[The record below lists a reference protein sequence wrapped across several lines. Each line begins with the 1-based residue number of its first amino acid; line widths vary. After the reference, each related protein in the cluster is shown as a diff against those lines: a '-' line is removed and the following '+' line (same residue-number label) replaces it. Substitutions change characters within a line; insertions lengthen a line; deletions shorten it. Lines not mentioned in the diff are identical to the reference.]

1 MDEETRRNE
10 LSVLYNEYKDYFL
23 VCELKL
29 NLPSLASNSTTITGD
44 DYYSKSASR
53 RGKRNIE
60 SHIHLKTKE
69 GETIRVS
76 VDTSGWYETP
86 EEDALEIVK
95 HYETFE
101 SLMMQRSRSFQNMF
115 GNTLSDRL
123 HNLISEKMHSEQA

>member
-1 MDEETRRNE
+1 MDEQTRRNE

-23 VCELKL
+23 VCELTL
-29 NLPSLASNSTTITGD
+29 NLSSPDAKTAITGD
-44 DYYSKSASR
+44 NYYAKSASR

-60 SHIHLKTKE
+60 SHIHVKTKE
-69 GETIRVS
+69 GVIIRVS
-76 VDTSGWYETP
+76 VDSSGWYEIP
-86 EEDALEIVK
+86 EDDTLEIVK